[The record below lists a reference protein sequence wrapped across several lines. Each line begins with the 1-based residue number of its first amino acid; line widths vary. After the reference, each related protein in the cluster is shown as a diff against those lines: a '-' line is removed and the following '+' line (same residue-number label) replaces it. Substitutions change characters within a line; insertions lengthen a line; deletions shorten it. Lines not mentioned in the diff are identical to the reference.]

1 LIKIISVNK
10 VTEIETV
17 LSADDMQGR
26 RAFTPG
32 LIRHQHI
39 LSRCSRK
46 LAWKPLTVLDY
57 KQEFAMTE
65 SKERKVQIDG
75 LIDKVL

>member
-1 LIKIISVNK
+1 MVQAQSIDKIISVNK

-46 LAWKPLTVLDY
+46 LAWKPLTVL
-57 KQEFAMTE
+57 QT
-65 SKERKVQIDG
+65 G
-75 LIDKVL
+75 NLP